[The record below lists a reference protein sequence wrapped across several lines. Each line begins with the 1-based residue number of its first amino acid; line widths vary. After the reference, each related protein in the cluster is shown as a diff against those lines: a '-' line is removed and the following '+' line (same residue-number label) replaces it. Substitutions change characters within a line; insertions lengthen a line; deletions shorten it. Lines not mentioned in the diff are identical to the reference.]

1 MNMEVSR
8 RQLIVGAGAGV
19 AGTTLGALGFGDI
32 ETVYATSIRAWKL
45 LGTTETLCSQ
55 TASFARRPVRP
66 RCATRCACP
75 HRYWLPELGMVA
87 AQIAAAR
94 IAGRNDLSHGLLVW
108 IDPQYPVGQ
117 FQQTATSGL

>member
-1 MNMEVSR
+1 MRFGLRQGDEHCRKSFPRRGEHAQEDRAMNMEVSR

-32 ETVYATSIRAWKL
+32 ETVYATSIRAWKI

-66 RCATRCACP
+66 RCATRWACP
-75 HRYWLPELGMVA
+75 HRYW
-87 AQIAAAR
+87 
-94 IAGRNDLSHGLLVW
+94 
-108 IDPQYPVGQ
+108 
-117 FQQTATSGL
+117 